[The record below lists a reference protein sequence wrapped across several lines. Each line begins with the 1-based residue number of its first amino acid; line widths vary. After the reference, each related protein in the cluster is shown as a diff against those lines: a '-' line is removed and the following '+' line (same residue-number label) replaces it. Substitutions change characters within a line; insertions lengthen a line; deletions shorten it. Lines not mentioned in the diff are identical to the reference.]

1 MRVDARSDQGSITVF
16 VAVIATALVMVAG
29 MAYDGGQVIATHSE
43 ARSIAQKAARAGAQH
58 IDLDTLRET
67 GTITVDTS
75 AAQAAA
81 DAYLNAAG
89 ATGTVRVE
97 GAAVTV
103 AVTLTAAMRIL
114 PVADRSI
121 TATHT
126 ATATDATIG
135 AP

>member
-1 MRVDARSDQGSITVF
+1 MRVDARSDEGSISVF

-58 IDLDTLRET
+58 VDLDTLRAT
-67 GTITVDTS
+67 GTVVLDAD
-75 AAQAAA
+75 AAQAAVA
-81 DAYLNAAG
+81 SFLDAAG
-89 ATGTVRVE
+89 ATGTARVE

-103 AVTLTAAMRIL
+103 TVTLTAAMRIL
-114 PVADRSI
+114 PVADRTI
-121 TATHT
+121 IATHT